1 MKWKEERLQMK
12 EVFYKIGEVAEI
24 LNIEQYTLR
33 YLEHTL
39 KLKIKRDERSD
50 RLYTEADLETLR
62 LILKLKN
69 EKGLNTTAIRMALG
83 NMEETSET
91 SLAPLTSNLSSI
103 DVIELATT
111 VKKIADQNDELI
123 SQNKLLQKKLEELEL
138 KMQKRDEKR
147 EERIDELIKIWRKEQ
162 EDRNKSW
169 LSKLTRK

>member
-1 MKWKEERLQMK
+1 MN
-12 EVFYKIGEVAEI
+12 EVYYKIGEVAEM

-39 KLKIKRDERSD
+39 RLKIKRDERSD
-50 RLYTEADLETLR
+50 RLYSESDLDTLR

-83 NMEETSET
+83 NMEEATET
-91 SLAPLTSNLSSI
+91 ALAAQPAAAL
-103 DVIELATT
+103 DVNVKELAIT
-111 VKKIADQNDELI
+111 VRKIADQNDELLI
-123 SQNKLLQKKLEELEL
+123 QNRLLQQKIEELEV
-138 KMQKRDEKR
+138 KMAKRDEKR

-162 EDRNKSW
+162 DDRNKSW